1 MHPVLFTIGGLEVPS
16 HQVFVA
22 LGLITGLLVFLYEA
36 RKRDAWDERL
46 FPVLAGIVIG
56 GAIGARTSSLLD
68 QVNEHGLS
76 ALGTVWLYGGRTI
89 LGGLSGAYIGGVI
102 GKKVGGYPFRT
113 GDLFAPA
120 VALGLAVGRIGCFL
134 SEAPGRPTSLP
145 WGIRVDPITTA
156 NIPDCPGCVQGLPM
170 HPSMLYEI
178 AFLLIAFVLIKKYGS
193 RITAPG
199 EGFVLVLTCYA
210 VFRFL
215 VEFTRANPTNA
226 IGLTGSQVFLLV
238 VSPLLIWR
246 VAQGI
251 NRGVYRDLFRP
262 TARREDSHELATT

>member
-199 EGFVLVLTCYA
+199 EVFVLFLTCYA
-210 VFRFL
+210 VFRFF
-215 VEFTRANPTNA
+215 VDFTRANPTNT

-238 VSPLLIWR
+238 VSPLLMWR